1 MAKRPRRL
9 VIDADVV
16 RSAGESEKPISSA
29 CRTFLD
35 TVLNMGHHVVMT
47 QAIRE
52 EWRHHMSNYS
62 RKWQTRMWGRRRVAS
77 IEGERD
83 EQLRARID
91 GVVTRDQKA
100 VVAKDI
106 HLIEAAVATDQ
117 LVTSQDKGARRAF
130 GDAAAVVRELR
141 QVVWVN
147 PTRDDE
153 KPIDWLENGAQDEA
167 SRRLGAQL
175 RIR

>member
-16 RSAGESEKPISSA
+16 RSAGESEKPTSSA
-29 CRTFLD
+29 CRKFLAA
-35 TVLNMGHHVVMT
+35 VLNVGHHVVMT
-47 QAIRE
+47 HAIKK
-52 EWRHHMSNYS
+52 EWRCHMSNYS
-62 RKWQTRMWGRRRVAS
+62 RKWQTRMWGRRRVVS

-91 GVVTRDQKA
+91 GVVMQDQKM
-100 VVAKDI
+100 VVAKDT

-117 LVTSQDKGARRAF
+117 RVTSRDKGARRAF
-130 GDAAAVVRELR
+130 GDAADVVRELR

-147 PTRDDE
+147 PTKKKE
-153 KPIDWLENGAQDEA
+153 KPIDWLQNGAPDEA
-167 SRRLGAQL
+167 WRRLGA
-175 RIR
+175 